1 MVCVQLLHCS
11 LPFIY
16 QMTMCRYC
24 LLVLWISMLSGCCVG
39 GIYVYLFPLRLETMF
54 CLEPTSSSCTLLS
67 TGSGPTTGEAG
78 VQCRRPLIADI
89 RWKQKAMICWCL
101 SVGLSQY
108 LMKHDTAFKTDSS
121 YSLIFF
127 VLLHRL
133 VYNNITPYLPIN
145 TGRKTLEQFVY
156 VLMWLLLRCCCC
168 CIY

>member
-1 MVCVQLLHCS
+1 MVCVQLLHYS

-67 TGSGPTTGEAG
+67 TGLGPTTGETG

-101 SVGLSQY
+101 SVGLSVTLFFFFASASTCLQQY
-108 LMKHDTAFKTDSS
+108 YTLPTYQHRNKDLRTVCLCIDVTVPT
-121 YSLIFF
+121 LL
-127 VLLHRL
+127 LLH
-133 VYNNITPYLPIN
+133 
-145 TGRKTLEQFVY
+145 
-156 VLMWLLLRCCCC
+156 LLILTV
-168 CIY
+168 